1 MGIVYLGPN
10 LPAEDIISAAKRSS
24 AQVVVLGILAAN
36 EQVRNAVRQV
46 LRGLQGRMELCLAG
60 SQATEVARGIRSRRL
75 VVVSDF
81 EIFEAHLQRL
91 GAKL

>member
-1 MGIVYLGPN
+1 LGIVYLGPN
-10 LPAEDIISAAKRSS
+10 LPPEDIISAAKRSS

-36 EQVRNAVRQV
+36 EQVGNAVRQV
-46 LRGLQGRMELCLAG
+46 LRGLQGRMELWLAG
-60 SQATEVARGIRSRRL
+60 SHAAEMTRGIRSRRL

-81 EIFEAHLQRL
+81 EGFEAHLQRL